1 MVAKSQTIAT
11 YEILKAELLDGIFQP
26 GEKMKVD
33 QICGRCQASP
43 GAVREALSRLT
54 SDGLVESI
62 PQRGFTV
69 APISADDL
77 TDLTSVRIEIETK
90 CLKRAIEIGNLAWE
104 GQIQDAWHQLKHT
117 PLLKGENGEAVL
129 NPDWTKAHS
138 AFHDSLIAACDS
150 KWWLKLREQLFV
162 QAERY
167 RRMLI
172 SYAQANRDVNSEH
185 KAIAEATIAR
195 DKKLACDLLAKHL
208 QKTTDHLLASAAP
221 IDFKK

>member
-1 MVAKSQTIAT
+1 MPARSQTVVT
-11 YEILKAELLDGIFQP
+11 YEILKSELLDGVFQP
-26 GEKMKVD
+26 GEKLKVD
-33 QICGRCQASP
+33 QICSRCQASP

-69 APISADDL
+69 APISAEDLIDL
-77 TDLTSVRIEIETK
+77 TAVRIEIETK
-90 CLKRAIEIGNLAWE
+90 CLRRAIEIGNLAWE

-117 PLLKGENGEAVL
+117 PLLKHDNGEATL
-129 NPDWTKAHS
+129 NPAWTAAHS
-138 AFHDSLIAACDS
+138 AFHDALIAACDS
-150 KWWLKLREQLFV
+150 NWWLKLREQLFE

-172 SYAQANRDVNSEH
+172 SYAEVNRDVNSEH
-185 KAIAEATIAR
+185 EAIVTATIGR

-221 IDFKK
+221 IVFEQ